1 MNAVW
6 GAAACGDLRRPNP
19 KLIINPVIGAHCGR
33 GWKGQIAAG
42 AEDLML
48 SLPLPF
54 QLAVSGGRDP
64 QPVPPRPSQPCR
76 RRLPRISC
84 PPSILGRTAL
94 GNLPLQL
101 DLAHTLAMKGPLL
114 GGMFSRHVKRH
125 PGLIPLIGF
134 ISVGLGSAVLYLLRL
149 ALYSPDISFWQFPPT
164 TRASRKT
171 VPVSELTPGCARAGE
186 SMPTPPAAP
195 PQPPPALLA
204 PACPMA
210 LRQSPC
216 TQV

>member
-1 MNAVW
+1 M
-6 GAAACGDLRRPNP
+6 R
-19 KLIINPVIGAHCGR
+19 GR
-33 GWKGQIAAG
+33 GPDRPPPGG
-42 AEDLML
+42 PG
-48 SLPLPF
+48 LPLP
-54 QLAVSGGRDP
+54 QRRPDRGAERWRGARRGPNRGRGRQVTGPGERTSPWKAGGRAA
-64 QPVPPRPSQPCR
+64 SQE
-76 RRLPRISC
+76 
-84 PPSILGRTAL
+84 
-94 GNLPLQL
+94 Q
-101 DLAHTLAMKGPLL
+101 
-114 GGMFSRHVKRH
+114 
-125 PGLIPLIGF
+125 LIPLIGF